1 MIRWSAPED
10 IDPGLAG
17 TVCTIGVFDGVHRG
31 HRAVIEETV
40 RQARAL
46 DMPALALTFDPHP
59 RSVHA
64 PQDAVPLV
72 TTLDDRLDR
81 LEALGIDIA
90 YVQHYTLDY
99 AAASARDF
107 IESQLIDQ
115 LRARAIVVGED
126 VRFGRGNE
134 GDGEFL
140 RRVAAEHGVSVTLLD
155 DLTDTRTDR
164 RWSSTWVREMLKGGN
179 VECAA
184 RVLGRP
190 HRLRGTVIHGFKR
203 GRQLG
208 FPTANLLAEDAG
220 VVPEDGVYAGWLIRS
235 VGPAATEHL
244 PAAISIGSNPQFDG
258 QTRTVEAHV
267 LGRADLDL
275 YGEDIALDFIAHL
288 RPILR
293 FSSVDELLEQMDE
306 DLRHTAQAL
315 GVPVAGRVDPA
326 LVTAGAE
333 QAAGG
338 AGLES

>member
-1 MIRWSAPED
+1 MIVWTSPRDISPDLSASV
-10 IDPGLAG
+10 L
-17 TVCTIGVFDGVHRG
+17 TIGVFDGVHRG

-40 RQARAL
+40 AQARAL
-46 DMPALALTFDPHP
+46 GVPALALTFDPHP
-59 RSVHA
+59 RSVHD
-64 PQDAVPLV
+64 PESDVPLV

-99 AAASARDF
+99 AAASARHF
-107 IESQLIDQ
+107 VQSQLIDQ
-115 LRARAIVVGED
+115 LKARAIVVGED
-126 VRFGRGNE
+126 VRFGRDNE
-134 GDGEFL
+134 GDGAFL
-140 RRVAAEHGVSVTLLD
+140 EKVAGERGVKVTLLS
-155 DLTDTRTDR
+155 DLTDEDTDR
-164 RWSSTWVREMLKGGN
+164 RWSSTWVREMLGGGN

-220 VVPEDGVYAGWLIRS
+220 VVPEDGVYAGWLIRQ
-235 VGPAATEHL
+235 VGPAATEYL

-275 YGEDIALDFIAHL
+275 YGEDIALDFIARL
-288 RPILR
+288 RPILT

-326 LVTAGAE
+326 LVTAGVE
-333 QAAGG
+333 
-338 AGLES
+338 